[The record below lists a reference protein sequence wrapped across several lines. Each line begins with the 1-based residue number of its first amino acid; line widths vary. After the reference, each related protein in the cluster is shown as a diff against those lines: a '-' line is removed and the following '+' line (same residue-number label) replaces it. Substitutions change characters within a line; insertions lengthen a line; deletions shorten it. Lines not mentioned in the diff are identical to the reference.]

1 MMAVVAAPTLVDPC
15 LLLGGV
21 AVEPCFRRQSI
32 WFRLVVAHFIIDGT
46 YLAATARSDLT
57 QP

>member
-21 AVEPCFRRQSI
+21 AVEPCFRWQPM

-46 YLAATARSDLT
+46 YLAATARSDLN